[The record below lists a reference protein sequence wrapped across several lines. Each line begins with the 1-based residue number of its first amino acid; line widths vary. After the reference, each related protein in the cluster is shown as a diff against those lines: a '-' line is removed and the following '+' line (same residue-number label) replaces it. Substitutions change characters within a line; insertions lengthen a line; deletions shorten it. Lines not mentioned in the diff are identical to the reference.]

1 MITNERQYRIT
12 KAEAEK
18 FKQALA
24 RLASDQ
30 ADRRDIH
37 PRLIQAEREGL
48 ESQLEDLER
57 ELTEYEALR
66 GGQVSRIEIDSFDEL
81 PTGLIKAR
89 IAAGLSQKALAERLG
104 LKEQQI
110 QKYEAERYA
119 SASYQRLQEVVHALG
134 VQIRKEL
141 FLPQLPL
148 ARTTHLLEKLRKAGI
163 KGSFLHSRL
172 LPSPLAADIELGV
185 TERDE
190 WKTSAQV
197 GEVMSRIFGW
207 TQSDLFGTADLP
219 VPKFAAAE
227 ARFKM
232 PARRSRG
239 ATSLYAAYANYLA
252 TVVLDG
258 CRALPKE
265 PVPIDAQSMR
275 EAILTRYGGLT
286 LRSVLY
292 FAWDLGVPVLPLKD
306 PGTFHGACW
315 RYGGRNIIVL
325 KQATNY
331 EARWLFDLI
340 HELFHAGQNPDADV
354 REIVEED
361 ETSEERRTADE
372 EIAAS
377 QFAGDVVLGERS
389 EALANACVAAANKS
403 VERLK
408 RVVPLIAQ
416 REGVS
421 VGSLANYLAF
431 RLSWQDI
438 NWWGTAA
445 NLQGSEQNSWETAR
459 DVFFERFPFAVEGD
473 LDRQLLQLALQ

>member
-18 FKQALA
+18 FKHALA
-24 RLASDQ
+24 RMESEPRPPDV
-30 ADRRDIH
+30 H

-48 ESQLEDLER
+48 ESQLADLQG
-57 ELTEYEALR
+57 ELKEYEALR
-66 GGQVSRIEIDSFDEL
+66 DGQISRIDIDSFDEL

-89 IAAGLSQKALAERLG
+89 IAAGLSQKGLAERLG

-119 SASYQRLQEVVHALG
+119 SASYQRLQEVVRALG
-134 VQIRKEL
+134 VQVRKEF
-141 FLPQLPL
+141 FLPQLPI
-148 ARTTHLLEKLRKAGI
+148 ASTTNLLEKLRRAGI
-163 KGSFLHSRL
+163 KTNFLHSRL
-172 LPSPLAADIELGV
+172 LPSSLAEEVESGV
-185 TERDE
+185 AEQQE
-190 WKTSAQV
+190 WRTTAQV
-197 GEVMSRIFGW
+197 GDVMSRIFGW
-207 TQSDLFGTADLP
+207 TQNELFGVADLP
-219 VPKFAAAE
+219 TPRFAAAE

-239 ATSLYAAYANYLA
+239 TTSLYAAYANYLA
-252 TVVLDG
+252 TVILEG
-258 CRALPKE
+258 CRDLPKV
-265 PVPIDAQSMR
+265 PVPTNAHLMR
-275 EAILTRYGGLT
+275 EAIAAKYGQLT
-286 LRSVLY
+286 LRTVLY
-292 FAWDLGVPVLPLKD
+292 FAWDLGVPVLPLRD

-315 RYGGRNIIVL
+315 RYGGRNVIVL
-325 KQATNY
+325 KQIADY

-340 HELFHAGQNPDADV
+340 HELYHAGQDPASDV
-354 REIVEED
+354 REVVEAD
-361 ETSEERRTADE
+361 ETSEERRTSDE

-377 QFAGDVVLGERS
+377 QFAGDVILGERS
-389 EALANACVAAANKS
+389 EALAKACVAAANKS

-408 RVVPLIAQ
+408 RVVPLVAD

-445 NLQGSEQNSWETAR
+445 NLQGNDQNSWEIAK
-459 DVFFERFPFAVEGD
+459 DVFFERFPFAIQTE
-473 LDRQLLQLALQ
+473 LDRQLLQRALQ